1 MGKFIMHKGR
11 SEQSPSFAARNQ
23 KTEAGR
29 KRRPHAMAT
38 AQCHRDGRGVRDAT
52 KFVSELSRNRLQN
65 RGSGVGWS
73 GDNKG
78 IEKLRS
84 ASARR
89 RNQPAVFFEFQL
101 LHWRD
106 RKSTRLNSSHQ
117 IISYAVFCLKK

>member
-11 SEQSPSFAARNQ
+11 SEQPPSFATRN
-23 KTEAGR
+23 KKAEAGR
-29 KRRPHAMAT
+29 KGRPHAFAI
-38 AQCHRDGRGVRDAT
+38 AERRRGGRAVRDAT

-84 ASARR
+84 ASARYH
-89 RNQPAVFFEFQL
+89 PAAFFEFQL
-101 LHWRD
+101 LHW
-106 RKSTRLNSSHQ
+106 STQTN
-117 IISYAVFCLKK
+117 

>member
-29 KRRPHAMAT
+29 KRRLHAVAI
-38 AQCHRDGRGVRDAT
+38 AQCRRDGRGVRDAT
-52 KFVSELSRNRLQN
+52 KFVSELSRSRLQN

-73 GDNKG
+73 GENKRS
-78 IEKLRS
+78 EKRRR

-89 RNQPAVFFEFQL
+89 SNQPAVLLEF
-101 LHWRD
+101 
-106 RKSTRLNSSHQ
+106 
-117 IISYAVFCLKK
+117 